1 MGFEITYFY
10 KESNDT
16 PGNYGEEVLSKT
28 TKIGKFEEEV
38 SLDVL
43 AGKII
48 SQLARRNI
56 LIVDIEIF
64 EYTKKKISYK
74 ETPNGIFIKNKKFSF
89 DSGAMV
95 RQEEENI
102 DEELSEILQNEKLL
116 EKIKKH
122 LNIQSKNCSNDSR
135 NSNIN
140 LANRTSSSSSKRALR
155 QEVYD
160 PEITTKFKIEQK
172 GYKFTVGRKYSIFS
186 EKSFG
191 GAIVYQTK
199 DDTGREVEV
208 ASDCFIV
215 PPAGLSFDEEP
226 QYYGGDSQD
235 VDLWKNVRTEE
246 NMPDIR
252 RR

>member
-10 KESNDT
+10 KEAGEM
-16 PGNYGEEVLSKT
+16 PGSYGEDVLSKT
-28 TKIGKFEEEV
+28 TKIGKFEEDV
-38 SLDVL
+38 SLDFL

-74 ETPNGIFIKNKKFSF
+74 ETPSGIFIKNKKFSF
-89 DSGAMV
+89 DSGALIK
-95 RQEEENI
+95 QEEDNTD
-102 DEELSEILQNEKLL
+102 DELNEILQNEKLL

-122 LNIQSKNCSNDSR
+122 LNVQSNNKNQTPKSSSDLNCSVG
-135 NSNIN
+135 
-140 LANRTSSSSSKRALR
+140 SKRAIR

-172 GYKFTVGRKYSIFS
+172 GYKFTVGKKYSIFS
-186 EKSFG
+186 EKSLG
-191 GAIVYQTK
+191 GNIIYQTK

-208 ASDCFIV
+208 TAECFIV
-215 PPAGLSFDEEP
+215 PPVGLSFDEEP
-226 QYYGGDSQD
+226 QYYGENSQD

-246 NMPDIR
+246 NMPEIR